1 MAAGWAA
8 STGASPQN
16 RFRAVVLPHDST
28 IIRLCGHWGGFGK
41 PLRGGLAMGSAYPP
55 PRMPDCHR
63 DQSAA
68 RYDDDPDLKSLRQ
81 ENARLRELVVQLSSL
96 VIKTI
101 ADQK

>member
-1 MAAGWAA
+1 
-8 STGASPQN
+8 
-16 RFRAVVLPHDST
+16 
-28 IIRLCGHWGGFGK
+28 
-41 PLRGGLAMGSAYPP
+41 
-55 PRMPDCHR
+55 MPGCHR

-68 RYDDDPDLKSLRQ
+68 GYGDDPDLQSLRQ

>member
-1 MAAGWAA
+1 MA
-8 STGASPQN
+8 
-16 RFRAVVLPHDST
+16 
-28 IIRLCGHWGGFGK
+28 
-41 PLRGGLAMGSAYPP
+41 SAYPP

-63 DQSAA
+63 DLSAV
-68 RYDDDPDLKSLRQ
+68 RCDDDPDLQSLRQ

>member
-1 MAAGWAA
+1 MA
-8 STGASPQN
+8 
-16 RFRAVVLPHDST
+16 
-28 IIRLCGHWGGFGK
+28 
-41 PLRGGLAMGSAYPP
+41 SAYPP

-63 DQSAA
+63 DRSAA
-68 RYDDDPDLKSLRQ
+68 RYGDDPDLQSLRQ

>member
-1 MAAGWAA
+1 M
-8 STGASPQN
+8 
-16 RFRAVVLPHDST
+16 VLPHDSA
-28 IIRLCGHWGGFGK
+28 IIQA
-41 PLRGGLAMGSAYPP
+41 LRALGRFRQTFKGRVAMGSAYPP

-68 RYDDDPDLKSLRQ
+68 RGGGDPDLQSLRQ

-96 VIKTI
+96 VIKSI

>member
-1 MAAGWAA
+1 MA
-8 STGASPQN
+8 
-16 RFRAVVLPHDST
+16 
-28 IIRLCGHWGGFGK
+28 
-41 PLRGGLAMGSAYPP
+41 SAYPP

-63 DQSAA
+63 DPSVA
-68 RYDDDPDLKSLRQ
+68 RGDDDPGLQSLRQ

>member
-1 MAAGWAA
+1 MAAAHAA

-16 RFRAVVLPHDST
+16 RFRAVVLPHDSA
-28 IIRLCGHWGGFGK
+28 IIRFVRAPGRFGK

-55 PRMPDCHR
+55 SRMPDCHR
-63 DQSAA
+63 GQSAVSS
-68 RYDDDPDLKSLRQ
+68 DGVLDLQSLRQ
-81 ENARLRELVVQLSSL
+81 ENARLRELVVRLSSL

>member
-1 MAAGWAA
+1 
-8 STGASPQN
+8 
-16 RFRAVVLPHDST
+16 
-28 IIRLCGHWGGFGK
+28 
-41 PLRGGLAMGSAYPP
+41 MGSAYPP

-68 RYDDDPDLKSLRQ
+68 RDDDDPGLQSLRQ

>member
-1 MAAGWAA
+1 MAAGRAA

-16 RFRAVVLPHDST
+16 RFRAVVLPHDSA
-28 IIRLCGHWGGFGK
+28 IVHFVRAPGGFGK
-41 PLRGGLAMGSAYPP
+41 PLRGELAMASAYPP

-68 RYDDDPDLKSLRQ
+68 RYDDDFDLQSLRQ
-81 ENARLRELVVQLSSL
+81 ENARLRQLVVQLSSL